1 MKPMVSSASAAPTL
15 TRTSGTATFVALPGH
30 DAQAQ
35 SAPHWQFGP
44 QVHVPRALAG
54 QAALCCPHLAGQEAQ
69 VQLSPHWQFGP
80 HVHVPSACAGH
91 ATDFSPHLAG
101 HDAQS
106 QLSPHWQSGPHVQVP
121 SAWAGQGLPAPL
133 APQFV
138 TSDV

>member
-1 MKPMVSSASAAPTL
+1 M
-15 TRTSGTATFVALPGH
+15 
-30 DAQAQ
+30 
-35 SAPHWQFGP
+35 
-44 QVHVPRALAG
+44 
-54 QAALCCPHLAGQEAQ
+54 
-69 VQLSPHWQFGP
+69 QLSPHWQFGP